1 MTLKLISG
9 NSCAKLTYSI
19 ARYLNIP
26 ISHMLCYQRKNKE
39 IRMIIGELLDCD
51 EIFILETMMIES
63 KSVNDILM
71 QLMFII
77 NNCKNNSNAK
87 LSVGNGS

>member
-9 NSCAKLTYSI
+9 NSCTKLTYSI

-63 KSVNDILM
+63 KSVNDILV
-71 QLMFII
+71 QLMFIT
-77 NNCKNNSNAK
+77 NYCKNNSNAK
-87 LSVGNGS
+87 LSVGNGN

>member
-1 MTLKLISG
+1 
-9 NSCAKLTYSI
+9 
-19 ARYLNIP
+19 
-26 ISHMLCYQRKNKE
+26 MLCYQRKNKE

-71 QLMFII
+71 QLIFII
-77 NNCKNNSNAK
+77 NYCKNNSNAK
-87 LSVGNGS
+87 LSVGNGSYFM